1 MELIDLLIKI
11 ANGEKPKRFKLFL
24 GNNVFEYELSDNGNY
39 YNIQTEEEFT
49 ESINLTF
56 CLNNKVEMIK
66 EEMCHKCH
74 KYPAEH
80 NQTYCE
86 FCLGI
91 SKEEKKIPDKL
102 NIELNLTSVDENKVN
117 CYRATNLECELA
129 IKINEI
135 IEKLNEVSK

>member
-24 GNNVFEYELSDNGNY
+24 GNNVYEYELSDNGNY
-39 YNIQTEEEFT
+39 YEKETEEEFT

-56 CLNNKVEMIK
+56 CLNNRVEIIK

-86 FCLGI
+86 FCLCI
-91 SKEEKKIPDKL
+91 SKEEKKIPEKL
-102 NIELNLTSVDENKVN
+102 GDCAYVDGEIAYSWSRSEAKLK
-117 CYRATNLECELA
+117 T
-129 IKINEI
+129 KINEI
-135 IEKLNEVSK
+135 IDCLKSKGDE